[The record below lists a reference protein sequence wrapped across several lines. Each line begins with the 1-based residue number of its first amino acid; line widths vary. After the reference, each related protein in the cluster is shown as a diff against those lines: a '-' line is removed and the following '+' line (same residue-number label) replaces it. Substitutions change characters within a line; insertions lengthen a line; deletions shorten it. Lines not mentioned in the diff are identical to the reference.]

1 MPAGF
6 LSLRDPADKRL
17 GHPFP
22 TIRKVNGVEWHPS
35 WVLKL
40 LLLALLPNFAYAADA
55 PAPTTA
61 NSPAEYTVP
70 ADLRFE
76 LLLSEP
82 AVRQPVHLSFDER
95 GRLWV
100 VQYLQYPEPAGLKLL
115 SRDSVWRVQYD
126 KVPLAPPHHERGA
139 DKITIHEDTDGDGQ
153 FDSEKTFVDG
163 LNIATSVCRGR
174 GGVWVTNPPYLLFYA
189 DRDGD
194 DVPDGD
200 PEVHLEGFGL
210 EDTHSVANSLCWGP
224 DGWLYGA
231 QGSTVTGAVK
241 RPGTTDKPIHSMGQL
256 IWRYQ
261 PETRRYE
268 VFSEGGGN
276 AFGVEIDAAGR
287 IFSGHNGG
295 NTRGFHYMQGAYLQK
310 GFQKHGP
317 LSNPYAFGYFPAMVH
332 GDVPRFTHTF
342 AIYDGAALPPAYLGK
357 LFGVAP
363 LLHHVVMSQVEPDGS
378 TFKTRDIG
386 FAADSSDAQFMPVD
400 IKQGPDGALY
410 VADWHDAQCNHY
422 RNHEG
427 QIDRTTGRVY
437 RLTARDATPRKA
449 EDLAK
454 LTAPELV
461 ARLKHPDKW
470 HRQTALRLLAD
481 RREAS
486 PAPAATPQIAPL
498 LRQQLLERSDQL
510 ALESLWALNLVG
522 GLDESTALAA
532 LDHAN
537 PHVRAWT
544 VRLLG
549 DDRRVSPPV
558 LARLEILAQQET
570 DVDVRC
576 QLACSARR
584 LPPRDCLAIVR
595 ALLDNVSADDP
606 RLPLLVWWAIEAQ
619 VTANRAAVVD
629 LFRDSAIWNVPLVK
643 RHLSERLMRRFAAT
657 GNRSD
662 LAICAQL
669 LQLAPDADAARQLM
683 TGFEAAFAG
692 RPLVNLPD
700 ELATA
705 LEKFAGASIVIG
717 LRQGRASAVDE
728 ALQTLADPQADKSKQ
743 LQYVQVLGEV
753 DQPRAVPA
761 LLELATKSADGALQT
776 AALQALARYDDAR
789 IPPAVLSAF
798 PHMTDD
804 VRAAAAALLA
814 SRLAFAQAL
823 LSAVDSAQAST
834 AQPNTAPFDK
844 AWIPVDVVQR
854 LTLFSAPAVTQ
865 LVAKHWPDLKPATS
879 DELKQEIARI
889 AGILPA
895 EVGQPK
901 AGKQLFMNQCGKCHT
916 LFSEGAKVGP
926 DLTTFKR
933 DDLQTMLLS
942 IVNPSAEIREGYTT
956 YTVVT
961 QDGRAVT
968 GTLAEQDSQTVTL
981 RSPEGTLV
989 AIARDDIDGE
999 MLPTPQSIMP
1009 EGLLRDYTDQQLRDL
1024 FGYLRMTQPL
1034 ID

>member
-1 MPAGF
+1 MRPEVARQ
-6 LSLRDPADKRL
+6 LVSLL
-17 GHPFP
+17 TFG
-22 TIRKVNGVEWHPS
+22 
-35 WVLKL
+35 L
-40 LLLALLPNFAYAADA
+40 LITLTESAPCADA
-55 PAPTTA
+55 PT
-61 NSPAEYTVP
+61 PATFTVP
-70 ADLRFE
+70 ADLRFD

-82 AVRQPVHLSFDER
+82 VVRQPVHLSFDER

-126 KVPLAPPHHERGA
+126 KVPLAPPHHTPGA

-153 FDSEKTFVDG
+153 FDSQKTFVDG
-163 LNIATSVCRGR
+163 LNIATSVCHGR

-231 QGSTVTGAVK
+231 QGSTVTGAVR

-256 IWRYQ
+256 IWRYH
-261 PETRRYE
+261 PESRRYE

-276 AFGVEIDAAGR
+276 AFGVEIDTAGR
-287 IFSGHNGG
+287 IYSGHNGG

-317 LSNPYAFGYFPAMVH
+317 LSNPYAFGYFPAMAH

-342 AIYDGAALPPAYLGK
+342 AIYDGAALPPAYQGK

-363 LLHHVVMSQVEPDGS
+363 LLHHVVMSQIEPDGS
-378 TFKTRDIG
+378 TFKTRDVG
-386 FAADSSDAQFMPVD
+386 FAADSADAQFMPVD

-449 EDLAK
+449 EDLSK
-454 LTAPELV
+454 LSSSDLV
-461 ARLKHPDKW
+461 ARLQHPDKW

-481 RREAS
+481 RRDTS
-486 PAPAATPQIAPL
+486 VATL
-498 LRQQLLERSDQL
+498 LRKHLVERTDQL

-522 GLDESTALAA
+522 ELDEPTALAA

-549 DDRRVSPPV
+549 DERRVSPKL
-558 LARLEILAQQET
+558 LARLADLAQQER
-570 DVDVRC
+570 DIEVRC
-576 QLACSARR
+576 QLACTARR
-584 LPPRDCLAIVR
+584 LPPRDCLTIVR
-595 ALLDNVSADDP
+595 ALLDNGPADDP

-619 VTANRAAVVD
+619 VAADPAAVVD
-629 LFRDSAIWNVPLVK
+629 LFRDSAVWSLPLVK
-643 RHLSERLMRRFAAT
+643 SHLGERLMRRFAAT

-662 LAICAQL
+662 LAVCAQL
-669 LQLAPDADAARQLM
+669 LQLAPDAEAARQLM

-705 LEKFAGASIVIG
+705 LEKFAGASIVVG
-717 LRQGRASAVDE
+717 LRQGRATAVDE
-728 ALQTLADPQADKSKQ
+728 ALQTLADSQADKSKQ

-761 LLELATKSADGALQT
+761 LLELGTKSPDGALQT
-776 AALQALARYDDAR
+776 AALRALARYDDPR
-789 IPPAVLSAF
+789 IPAAVIPAFSG
-798 PHMTDD
+798 MTDD

-814 SRLAFAQAL
+814 GRQTFAKTL

-834 AQPNTAPFDK
+834 TQANAALFDK

-854 LTLFSAPAVTQ
+854 LTLFSAPVVQ
-865 LVAKHWPDLKPATS
+865 DLVAKHWPDLKPATS

-895 EVGQPK
+895 AVGQPK

-933 DDLQTMLLS
+933 DDLQAMLLS
-942 IVNPSAEIREGYTT
+942 IINPSAEIREGFTT

-961 QDGRAVT
+961 QDGRAIT

-981 RSPEGTLV
+981 RTPEGTLV

-1009 EGLLRDYTDQQLRDL
+1009 EGLLRGYTDQQLRDL

>member
-1 MPAGF
+1 MR
-6 LSLRDPADKRL
+6 LKVTRQLVSLLTL
-17 GHPFP
+17 G
-22 TIRKVNGVEWHPS
+22 
-35 WVLKL
+35 L
-40 LLLALLPNFAYAADA
+40 LVALAASATCAA
-55 PAPTTA
+55 PAPTTSA
-61 NSPAEYTVP
+61 SPSTTATSEFTVP

-82 AVRQPVHLSFDER
+82 VVRQPVHLSFDER

-126 KVPLAPPHHERGA
+126 KLPLAPPHHDRGA

-153 FDSEKTFVDG
+153 FDTEKTFVDG

-189 DRDGD
+189 DRNGD

-241 RPGTTDKPIHSMGQL
+241 RPGTTDKPTHSMGQL
-256 IWRYQ
+256 IWRYH

-317 LSNPYAFGYFPAMVH
+317 LSNPYAFGYFPAMAH

-342 AIYDGAALPPAYLGK
+342 AIYDGAALPQAYLGK

-378 TFKTRDIG
+378 TFRTRDVG
-386 FAADSSDAQFMPVD
+386 FAADGADAQFMPVD

-410 VADWHDAQCNHY
+410 VADWHDAQCNHF

-437 RLTARDATPRKA
+437 RLTARAATPRIA
-449 EDLAK
+449 EDLSK

-461 ARLKHPDKW
+461 ARLSHPDKW
-470 HRQTALRLLAD
+470 QRQTALRLLAD
-481 RREAS
+481 RRDAS
-486 PAPAATPQIAPL
+486 PAPAATPQVAPL
-498 LRQQLLERSDQL
+498 LRKQLFERSDQL
-510 ALESLWALNLVG
+510 ALESLWALTLLG
-522 GLDESTALAA
+522 GLDEETALTA

-549 DDRRVSPPV
+549 DERQVSPAV
-558 LARLEILAQQET
+558 LARLTKLAGQET
-570 DVDVRC
+570 DIEVRC

-584 LPPRDCLAIVR
+584 LPARDCLTIVR
-595 ALLDNVSADDP
+595 ALLDNAPADDP
-606 RLPLLVWWAIEAQ
+606 RLPLLVWWAIETQ
-619 VTANRAAVVD
+619 VAAEPAAVVD
-629 LFRDSAIWNVPLVK
+629 LVRDSAIWNLPIVK

-657 GNRSD
+657 GIRGD
-662 LAICAQL
+662 LAVCAQL
-669 LQLAPDADAARQLM
+669 LQLAPDADTVKQLM

-700 ELATA
+700 ELAAA
-705 LEKFAGASIVIG
+705 LEKYAGASIVVG
-717 LRQGRASAVDE
+717 LRQGRASAIDE
-728 ALQTLADPQADKSKQ
+728 ALQSLADPQADRAKQ
-743 LQYVQVLGEV
+743 LQYVQVFGEV

-761 LLELATKSADGALQT
+761 LLELASKSADGALQT
-776 AALQALARYDDAR
+776 AALQALARYDDPR
-789 IPPAVLSAF
+789 IPAAVLAAF

-814 SRLAFAQAL
+814 GRLTFAQAL
-823 LSAVDSAQAST
+823 LCAVDSAPANHAQA
-834 AQPNTAPFDK
+834 NAPQFDK
-844 AWIPVDVVQR
+844 TWIPVDVVQR
-854 LTLFSAPAVTQ
+854 LTLFSAPAVQ
-865 LVAKHWPDLKPATS
+865 ELVAKHWPDLKPATS

-895 EVGQPK
+895 DVGQPK

-926 DLTTFKR
+926 DLTTFRR
-933 DDLQTMLLS
+933 DDLQAMLLS

-961 QDGRAVT
+961 VDGRAIS

-981 RSPEGTLV
+981 RTPEGTLV
-989 AIARDDIDGE
+989 AIARTDFDGE

-1009 EGLLRDYTDQQLRDL
+1009 EGLLRGYTDQQLRDL

>member
-1 MPAGF
+1 MTPKVTRQLFSLLTFGLLITLTGSAPGIDPPTPATF
-6 LSLRDPADKRL
+6 
-17 GHPFP
+17 
-22 TIRKVNGVEWHPS
+22 
-35 WVLKL
+35 
-40 LLLALLPNFAYAADA
+40 
-55 PAPTTA
+55 
-61 NSPAEYTVP
+61 TVP
-70 ADLRFE
+70 ADLRFD

-100 VQYLQYPEPAGLKLL
+100 VQYLQYPEPAGLKFL

-126 KVPLAPPHHERGA
+126 KVPLAPPHNTRGA

-194 DVPDGD
+194 DIPDGD

-241 RPGTTDKPIHSMGQL
+241 RPGTTNKPVHSMGQL
-256 IWRYQ
+256 IWRYH

-276 AFGVEIDAAGR
+276 AFGVEIDSAGR

-317 LSNPYAFGYFPAMVH
+317 LSNPYAYGYFPAMAH

-342 AIYDGAALPPAYLGK
+342 VIYDGAALPPAYLGK

-363 LLHHVVMSQVEPDGS
+363 LLHHVVMSQVESDGS
-378 TFKTRDIG
+378 TFKTRDVG
-386 FAADSSDAQFMPVD
+386 FAAESADAQFMPVD

-437 RLTARDATPRKA
+437 RLTARDATSRKA
-449 EDLAK
+449 EDLLK

-481 RREAS
+481 RRDAS
-486 PAPAATPQIAPL
+486 PAPSATPQVAPL
-498 LRQQLLERSDQL
+498 LRQQLLQRTDQL
-510 ALESLWALNLVG
+510 ALESLWALNLVS
-522 GLDESTALAA
+522 GLDEPTALAA
-532 LDHAN
+532 LAHAN

-544 VRLLG
+544 MRLLG
-549 DDRRVSPPV
+549 DDRQVSPAV
-558 LARLEILAQQET
+558 LARLTKHAQKET
-570 DVDVRC
+570 DIEVRC
-576 QLACSARR
+576 QLACTARR

-595 ALLDNVSADDP
+595 ALLDNGPADDP

-619 VTANRAAVVD
+619 VTANPAAVVD
-629 LFRDSAIWNVPLVK
+629 LFRDSAIWSLPIVK

-657 GNRSD
+657 GERRD
-662 LAICAQL
+662 LEICAQL

-700 ELATA
+700 KLAAA
-705 LEKFAGASIVIG
+705 LEKFAGASIVVG
-717 LRQGRASAVDE
+717 LRQGRATAIDE
-728 ALQTLADPQADKSKQ
+728 ALQTLADSQADKSKQ

-761 LLELATKSADGALQT
+761 LLELATKSPDGALQT
-776 AALQALARYDDAR
+776 AALRALARYDDTG
-789 IPPAVLSAF
+789 IPPAVLAAF
-798 PHMTDD
+798 AGMTDD

-814 SRLAFAQAL
+814 SRLAWTQAL
-823 LSAVDSAQAST
+823 LAAVDATQSST
-834 AQPNTAPFDK
+834 GRFDK
-844 AWIPVDVVQR
+844 TWIPVDVVQR
-854 LTLFSAPAVTQ
+854 LTLFSGPAVQ
-865 LVAKHWPDLKPATS
+865 DLVRKHWPDLKPATS

-889 AGILPA
+889 ADILPA
-895 EVGQPK
+895 DVGQPK

-933 DDLQTMLLS
+933 DDLQAMLLS
-942 IVNPSAEIREGYTT
+942 IVNPSAEIREGFTS

-961 QDGRAVT
+961 QDGRAIT

-981 RSPEGTLV
+981 RTPEGTLV

-1009 EGLLRDYTDQQLRDL
+1009 EGLLRGYTDQQLRDL